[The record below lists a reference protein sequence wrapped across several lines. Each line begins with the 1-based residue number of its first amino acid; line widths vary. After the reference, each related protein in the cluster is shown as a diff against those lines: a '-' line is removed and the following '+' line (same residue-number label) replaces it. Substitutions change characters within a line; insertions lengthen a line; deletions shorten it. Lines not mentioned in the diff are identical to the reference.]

1 MRKKSHIS
9 LAMYLVREFKM
20 EGLEKHKKAFC
31 FGSILPDL
39 TPKMVTSPHEF
50 ESTYDDMQDF
60 VRYIFTEGID
70 EEWKERVLWR
80 RLGVVLHYIADY
92 FTYPHNT
99 SFEGT
104 LKDHCM
110 YESEMKYYLRA
121 YVWTPEAKHLFGEAG
136 RRAQRIGSLEELFS
150 YVEESHRKYMMRRE
164 HSVTDDCRQI
174 LMVCATVFAVLVEMA
189 YAGHMVES
197 LPRYRCA

>member
-80 RLGVVLHYIADY
+80 RMGVVLHYIADY

-104 LKDHCM
+104 LKDHCR
-110 YESEMKYYLRA
+110 YESEMKYY
-121 YVWTPEAKHLFGEAG
+121 
-136 RRAQRIGSLEELFS
+136 RRA
-150 YVEESHRKYMMRRE
+150 
-164 HSVTDDCRQI
+164 
-174 LMVCATVFAVLVEMA
+174 
-189 YAGHMVES
+189 
-197 LPRYRCA
+197 